1 MPPRDRRGT
10 PPVNASARRS
20 ARTELR
26 GEPAIGSEGQQA
38 GPIGQACFLQ
48 LSLVRPDQWA
58 LFSERFPGFN
68 RQRILDLGCGPA
80 DITMRFAE
88 QYPQAKVIGLD
99 GADAM
104 LEIAGKEILQHSSL
118 ANRVDIRKWH
128 IGRQENPLGS
138 EGFHAVVSNSLVHHM
153 HDPLGLWRAIRAC
166 AAPGSAVLVMDL
178 IRPQSRIEAENIVE
192 KYAGKE
198 PELLRNDFLNSLLA
212 AYRSAEIMAQLVS
225 ANMELL
231 QIEIVSD
238 RHFIVFGSIG

>member
-1 MPPRDRRGT
+1 MRQVTKLVKRAPEEELMDLPAHAQAYA
-10 PPVNASARRS
+10 NADFS
-20 ARTELR
+20 
-26 GEPAIGSEGQQA
+26 EPNSK
-38 GPIGQACFLQ
+38 F
-48 LSLVRPDQWA
+48 VA

-138 EGFHAVVSNSLVHHM
+138 EAFHAVVSNSLLHHM
-153 HDPLGLWRAIRAC
+153 HDPLDLWRAIRAC
-166 AAPGSAVLVMDL
+166 AAPGAAVLVMDL